1 MCPNPDP
8 KGKTFTYDDH
18 GDSGWVLLWQSGLF
32 QKRHGCSLGQSR
44 HWGGMIEMW
53 REVQTFLSPS
63 IWHSTISRGP
73 FLLLSPHW
81 FHVSGSDYL
90 NRFKPACCLL
100 CLPMLL
106 LSHVSLDPVSIHRHQ
121 LTPTDTDTDTE
132 RGKKLLFILLLCFHT
147 QPWTLPVCLG
157 LHTRGNTPP
166 QHNVPPAFLFA
177 VPPTSIHP
185 LSYHTWPAARLAS
198 VNPGAASQTKGSSN
212 QIYVGLGLLW
222 NVAVEHV

>member
-121 LTPTDTDTDTE
+121 LTPTDTDRHWT
-132 RGKKLLFILLLCFHT
+132 GKKTFIHPVIVLPHTAMNPPCLSGASHTWKHPATTQRAPSFSLCRPANVH
-147 QPWTLPVCLG
+147 
-157 LHTRGNTPP
+157 TPP
-166 QHNVPPAFLFA
+166 V
-177 VPPTSIHP
+177 
-185 LSYHTWPAARLAS
+185 LSHMARGEAS
-198 VNPGAASQTKGSSN
+198 
-212 QIYVGLGLLW
+212 LC
-222 NVAVEHV
+222 

>member
-1 MCPNPDP
+1 MMTT
-8 KGKTFTYDDH
+8 GTV
-18 GDSGWVLLWQSGLF
+18 G
-32 QKRHGCSLGQSR
+32 GCSCGRAVSSRRGMAAAWARAGTEGEWQKCEERSR
-44 HWGGMIEMW
+44 HFCH
-53 REVQTFLSPS
+53 RLSD
-63 IWHSTISRGP
+63 IQLISRGP

-106 LSHVSLDPVSIHRHQ
+106 LSHVSLDPVSIQRHQ
-121 LTPTDTDTDTE
+121 LTPTDTDTE

-177 VPPTSIHP
+177 VPPTSTHP